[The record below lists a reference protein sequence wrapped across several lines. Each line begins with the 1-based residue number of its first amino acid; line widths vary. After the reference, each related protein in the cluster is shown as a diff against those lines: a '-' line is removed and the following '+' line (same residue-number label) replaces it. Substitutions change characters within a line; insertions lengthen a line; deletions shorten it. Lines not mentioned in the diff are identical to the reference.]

1 MHEWYDDFHNRLHKG
16 SGGGSVLDAFGRLRV
31 SDPQTLFDYQAQYDA
46 GPLFWEN
53 VLTGSGTATHVANTT
68 SVALAVSDAS
78 GDKVVRQ
85 TREYIRYQP
94 GKSQLILLTFAMN
107 TAKTN
112 LRQRVGY
119 FDANDGI
126 FLEVTGTTVNI
137 VRRTSTSGSP
147 VDTAIAKASWSVDPF
162 DGNGPS
168 RVNLDLTKGNIF
180 FIDMEWLGVG
190 KVRTGFAAPSG
201 ELRVAHEFQNANA
214 LANVYTKTANLPVR
228 YEIENLG
235 ATSGA
240 STFSAICSAVMSEGG
255 FEVSRGVP
263 FSANSGVTVNSVT
276 TEEPILSIRPKATFN
291 SIVNR
296 GAIILKEV
304 NAYVDTTG
312 ARFNIVYGG
321 TLTNASFASVND
333 NSITEFDTA
342 ATAISGGVIVG
353 SFYLPASQAGIR
365 SAVTESMLSRLP
377 LTLDVAGSNPIN
389 LSITATRIGGTGTC
403 NALAAIT
410 WQELR

>member
-1 MHEWYDDFHNRLHKG
+1 MHEWYDDFTHRLHKG

-46 GPLFWEN
+46 GPLLWEN
-53 VLTGSGTATHVANTT
+53 VLTGSGTATHVANTA
-68 SVALAVSDAS
+68 SVALAVSGTS

-85 TREYIRYQP
+85 SREYIRYQP

-107 TAKTN
+107 AAKAN

-147 VDTAIAKASWSVDPF
+147 VDTAIAKTNWSVDAF

-168 RVNLDLTKGNIF
+168 RVNIDLTKGNIF

-228 YEIENLG
+228 YEVENIG

-240 STFSAICSAVMSEGG
+240 STFSAICASVMSEGG
-255 FEVSRGVP
+255 FEFGRGTP
-263 FSANSGVTVNSVT
+263 FSANSGTTVKSVT
-276 TEEPILSIRPKATFN
+276 TEVPVLSIRPKATFN

-296 GAIILKEV
+296 GSIILKE
-304 NAYVDTTG
+304 ATGYVETTS
-312 ARFNIVYGG
+312 ARFNLVYGG
-321 TLTNASFASVND
+321 TLTGASFASANAS
-333 NSITEFDTA
+333 SIAEFDTA
-342 ATAISGGVIVG
+342 ASAISGGILID
-353 SFYLPASQAGIR
+353 SFYLPGGAQIR
-365 SAVTESMLSRLP
+365 TSATESIISRLP
-377 LTLDVAGSNPIN
+377 LTLDVAGSNPIS
-389 LSITATRIGGTGTC
+389 LTITATRIGGNGTC
-403 NALAAIT
+403 SVLASLT